1 MVQAVDLDSLSRIV
15 GPFHSLPVLAMSSSI
30 KSPCVSQSRAR
41 GARSRSPRGG
51 CDNVGGDGGSGR
63 GLGQKVTPSNAP
75 KSSQFGDK
83 DGAKNNSVVVIIPED
98 DPAPQI
104 FDPELLQD
112 SNPSYNVFQ
121 ESCIAHARSAWIL
134 SRNPQNEEFDKY
146 MDWVRDLH
154 KDDYQPN
161 ETTDHNPVDQE
172 DAWSDTTLVLGE
184 TD

>member
-104 FDPELLQD
+104 LDPELLQD
-112 SNPSYNVFQ
+112 SNPSYNVF
-121 ESCIAHARSAWIL
+121 
-134 SRNPQNEEFDKY
+134 
-146 MDWVRDLH
+146 
-154 KDDYQPN
+154 
-161 ETTDHNPVDQE
+161 
-172 DAWSDTTLVLGE
+172 
-184 TD
+184 